1 MNRLRLAPLLLLAL
15 AAVALAGCGSETSS
29 RNAEGAWT
37 AVNDTTQSF
46 ANNGPK
52 YASALQDCTST
63 AQGNAAE
70 SACAKSAL
78 ANVADA
84 WKPVGVAIGALDKVG
99 SSECQAAVAK
109 AISDGHLIDG
119 HDTSPPTGTQGAEAL
134 TTEITNAI
142 GQFSQDIAD
151 AQSAC
156 V

>member
-1 MNRLRLAPLLLLAL
+1 MIRLRLAPLLLLAL
-15 AAVALAGCGSETSS
+15 VALVLAGCGSETSS

-37 AVNDTTQSF
+37 AVNDATQTF

-52 YASALQDCTST
+52 YALALQDCTST

-70 SACAKSAL
+70 SACAKAAL
-78 ANVADA
+78 ANVGDG

-99 SSECQAAVAK
+99 SSECQAAVTK
-109 AISDGHLIDG
+109 AISGAHLIDG
-119 HDTSPPTGTQGAEAL
+119 HDTSPPSDAQGAEAL
-134 TTEITNAI
+134 TTKITNAI

-151 AQSAC
+151 TQSAC